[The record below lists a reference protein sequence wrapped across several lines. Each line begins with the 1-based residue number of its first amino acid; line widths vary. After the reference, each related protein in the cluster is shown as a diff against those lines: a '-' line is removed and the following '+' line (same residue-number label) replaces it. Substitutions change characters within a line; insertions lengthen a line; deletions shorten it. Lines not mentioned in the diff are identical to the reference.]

1 MGNVIFAYTRTHNCI
16 NAFND
21 GMLFLFL
28 HDKGVLEIILIPKQI
43 WQIQWYLDNFRKIF
57 DSKNLKDQIEN

>member
-1 MGNVIFAYTRTHNCI
+1 
-16 NAFND
+16 
-21 GMLFLFL
+21 MLFLFL
-28 HDKGVLEIILIPKQI
+28 HDKGLLEIILIPKQI